1 MPNRHDQ
8 RHQTIE
14 AVVAVDVWMDGP
26 RASAPRRPVDE
37 PGVAGPPE
45 RTAPVVLSAEEAQL
59 LGRILGSYLG
69 DLRMEIAGT
78 DNAAMRRELHGEE
91 DAIRR
96 LLARLPAS

>member
-1 MPNRHDQ
+1 M
-8 RHQTIE
+8 
-14 AVVAVDVWMDGP
+14 VALEVWVAGSV
-26 RASAPRRPVDE
+26 ASAPRRPVVE
-37 PGVAGPPE
+37 PGVDGRPGH
-45 RTAPVVLSAEEAQL
+45 TAPVVLSAEEAQL

-91 DAIRR
+91 DAIRT